1 MKTNEKNKEEA
12 NSIYAK
18 LSKEDILF
26 TESVV
31 LVLMKTMLSGKSAI
45 IMFPQD
51 NDEVMIS
58 TYNLERDGLY
68 EVLSGVIDSMMKDV
82 GSAPYPDTLQ

>member
-1 MKTNEKNKEEA
+1 MKTNEKNEEEA
-12 NSIYAK
+12 KSIYAK
-18 LSKEDILF
+18 LSKEDIQF

-51 NDEVMIS
+51 DGEVVLS
-58 TYNLERDGLY
+58 TYNLDREDMY
-68 EVLSGVIDSMMKDV
+68 EVLSGVVSTMMKDMV
-82 GSAPYPDTLQ
+82 SIPYPDTLQ

>member
-31 LVLMKTMLSGKSAI
+31 LILMKTMLSRRSAI

>member
-12 NSIYAK
+12 NSIYAR

-51 NDEVMIS
+51 DGEVVLS
-58 TYNLERDGLY
+58 TYNLDREDMY
-68 EVLSGVIDSMMKDV
+68 EVLSGVVSTMMKDMV
-82 GSAPYPDTLQ
+82 SIPYPDTLQ

>member
-31 LVLMKTMLSGKSAI
+31 LILMKTMLSRKSAI

-58 TYNLERDGLY
+58 TYNLDKDDLY
-68 EVLSGVIDSMMKDV
+68 DVLSNVVSSMKKDA
-82 GSAPYPDTLQ
+82 GLGPSSDMLQ

>member
-1 MKTNEKNKEEA
+1 
-12 NSIYAK
+12 
-18 LSKEDILF
+18 
-26 TESVV
+26 
-31 LVLMKTMLSGKSAI
+31 
-45 IMFPQD
+45 
-51 NDEVMIS
+51 MIS

>member
-31 LVLMKTMLSGKSAI
+31 
-45 IMFPQD
+45 
-51 NDEVMIS
+51 
-58 TYNLERDGLY
+58 
-68 EVLSGVIDSMMKDV
+68 
-82 GSAPYPDTLQ
+82 